1 MHMRIRIEK
10 GPNRG
15 DAFEITRDSKPVI
28 IGRGETADFIIPNP
42 LISKEHCKIFVDAE
56 NRIVWLK
63 DLNSTNGTF
72 LNGEKIEEVGIH
84 TGDKIQMGEV
94 LLCVE
99 DASQVQYSSDLS
111 GKILGGYRLDEK
123 IGRGSMGT
131 VYRAIQISL
140 GREVALKVLDYNLS
154 KDINFVKSF
163 LNEARA
169 AGRLNHPNVV
179 QVHDV
184 VEAEGYYLLSMEY
197 IAGGSLKSL
206 LEEKGRLSVPDG
218 IDILLCIAKALDYA
232 EKQRIIHCDIKPD
245 NIMLNSPRE
254 AKLAD
259 LGIAK
264 QAKGSKVIQD
274 GKVFGSP
281 NYIAPEQ
288 AKGESIDH
296 RVDIYSLGI
305 TGYEILSGRVPFT
318 GNSSNEI
325 IKKHIYEK
333 PRPLTDLV
341 SKLPE
346 ELWRVIEKMIAK
358 RPEDRFSCAAELIEA
373 LESVP
378 REEDRLP
385 KPPKKK
391 ASAKMRIARR
401 RRRRRR

>member
-10 GPNRG
+10 GPNKG
-15 DAFEITRDSKPVI
+15 DAFEITLESQPII
-28 IGRGETADFIIPNP
+28 IGRGDDADFVIPNP
-42 LISKEHCKIFVDAE
+42 LISKQHCKVFVDAK

-72 LNGEKIEEVGIH
+72 MNGEKIDEVGVH
-84 TGDKIQMGEV
+84 AGDKIQMGEV
-94 LLCVE
+94 LLSVE
-99 DASQVQYSSDLS
+99 DASKVQYTSDLS
-111 GKILGGYRLDEK
+111 GKILAGYRLDKK

-154 KDINFVKSF
+154 KDIKFVRSF

-169 AGRLNHPNVV
+169 AGQLNHPNVV

-184 VEAEGYYLLSMEY
+184 TEAEGYYLLSMEY
-197 IAGGSLKSL
+197 VAGGSLKDL
-206 LEEKGRLSVPDG
+206 LAEKTRLDIKDG
-218 IDILLCIAKALDYA
+218 VAIILSILRALDFA
-232 EKQRIIHCDIKPD
+232 EKKKVIHCDIKPD
-245 NIMLNSPRE
+245 NIMLNKPEE

-264 QAKGSKVIQD
+264 KTRGKKVTQD

-288 AKGESIDH
+288 AKGASIDN

-305 TGYEILSGRVPFT
+305 TAYEIFSGKVPFT
-318 GNSSNEI
+318 GTSSNEI

-333 PRPLTDLV
+333 PKPLPELV
-341 SKLPE
+341 SKMPE
-346 ELWRVIEKMIAK
+346 NLWEIIAKMIVKNPDERYSAAK
-358 RPEDRFSCAAELIEA
+358 EIIEILENLSLKEDSGKTPMK
-373 LESVP
+373 S
-378 REEDRLP
+378 
-385 KPPKKK
+385 K
-391 ASAKMRIARR
+391 ASGKVRMARR
-401 RRRRRR
+401 RRRRLR